1 MYTYFL
7 DRVENDRILS
17 LNHQILSIAATMRW
31 TENDEKIIQTRK
43 IRRNKRNDNEHY
55 NTFHFI
61 WI

>member
-1 MYTYFL
+1 
-7 DRVENDRILS
+7 
-17 LNHQILSIAATMRW
+17 MRW